1 MNWDAIG
8 AVAEL
13 LGAVGVIG
21 SLLYLAGQIRAAN
34 QAASVHAKL
43 ESTRLMT
50 DYLDGLIQHP
60 ELAELVQRGQV
71 DKESLSREEYIRFS
85 NMALKAFYYF
95 SAGYFQF
102 KVGTLR
108 ADDWH
113 EQLSIIDYWLRGP
126 ATRRWWDKLGR
137 QMFKG
142 DFVAF
147 VDSRAEIV
155 EAAEAAPKN

>member
-13 LGAVGVIG
+13 LGAIGVIG
-21 SLLYLAGQIRAAN
+21 SLLYLARQIHSAN
-34 QAASVHAKL
+34 QAAAVQAKF

-50 DYLDGLIQHP
+50 NYLDTLIQHP
-60 ELAELVQRGQV
+60 ELAELMERGQRNR
-71 DKESLSREEYIRFS
+71 DSLSREEYIRFS

-95 SAGYFQF
+95 SASYFQF
-102 KVGTLR
+102 KIGTLR

-113 EQLSIIDYWLRGP
+113 EQLSIIDYWIKGP
-126 ATRRWWDKLGR
+126 ATHLWWNKLGR

-142 DFVAF
+142 EFVEF
-147 VDSRAEIV
+147 IEQRF
-155 EAAEAAPKN
+155 AAIKAASEK